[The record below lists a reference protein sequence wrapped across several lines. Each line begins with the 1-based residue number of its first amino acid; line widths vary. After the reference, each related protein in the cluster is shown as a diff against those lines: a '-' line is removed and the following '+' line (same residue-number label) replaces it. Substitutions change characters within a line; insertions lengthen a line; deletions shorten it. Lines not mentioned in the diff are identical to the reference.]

1 MKHHPR
7 KEDSV
12 KETFYKKPTDKNV
25 IKTLNDTHRRF
36 ILSKL
41 LDTDL

>member
-12 KETFYKKPTDKNV
+12 KETFYKIPTDKNL
-25 IKTLNDTHRRF
+25 IKTLNDTQMF